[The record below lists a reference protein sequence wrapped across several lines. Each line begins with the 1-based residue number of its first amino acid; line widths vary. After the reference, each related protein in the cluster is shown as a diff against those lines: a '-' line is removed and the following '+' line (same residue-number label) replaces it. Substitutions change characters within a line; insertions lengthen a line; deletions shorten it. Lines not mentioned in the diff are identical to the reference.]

1 MAAAYNGSLSIVHL
15 LLQHGANPDLQMTF
29 GNMTG
34 LMIAASN
41 EQEACVQALL
51 QVNADTELLDVKGR
65 TALQHAKADGHTTI
79 AELIRQHTA
88 PLQPAATSPSD
99 AVLPLTWP
107 WVVLSVVL
115 GAIASVAFIRNFTAA
130 GLGQHLAL

>member
-1 MAAAYNGSLSIVHL
+1 MRAGPV
-15 LLQHGANPDLQMTF
+15 
-29 GNMTG
+29 
-34 LMIAASN
+34 
-41 EQEACVQALL
+41 L
-51 QVNADTELLDVKGR
+51 QVNANTELLDVKGR

-107 WVVLSVVL
+107 CRRRRAERHRRLVRELAGVLRLGIVKENRNKENRKPTFARNRDSVVAL
-115 GAIASVAFIRNFTAA
+115 HAMKSSPWWAASYYCHATE
-130 GLGQHLAL
+130 